1 MPVNRRRH
9 AQLFRHDLWADRL
22 VDVIGAGSIGS
33 KVYMELAALGV
44 HNVRV
49 WDGDTVEEH
58 NVPNQAFGHHSPE
71 HSDIGHNKAG
81 RLHYVASRRFG
92 DEDVSNHR
100 PQCEHYAGQ
109 SKLGAVVFVCTDSMS
124 SRSEI
129 WHKSVKLKPYV
140 RWYIECRM
148 GVDNGRVYT
157 VNPMRPGSIR
167 AYEATLYSDEEADV
181 LTTNNGCGAAVSIG
195 ATSTILAG
203 MAVWQFLRAA
213 NAEITGCTDAIE
225 WEILWAARQPYLEAR

>member
-1 MPVNRRRH
+1 MPVNRQRH
-9 AQLFRHDLWADRL
+9 SQLFRHDLWGDRL

-58 NVPNQAFGHHSPE
+58 NVPNQAFKIGDVGKNKAYACGLTALDAIGPDDLTHHSYAE
-71 HSDIGHNKAG
+71 
-81 RLHYVASRRFG
+81 
-92 DEDVSNHR
+92 
-100 PQCEHYAGQ
+100 EHYTGQ
-109 SKLGAVVFVCTDSMS
+109 SKLGAVVFVCTDSMA

-167 AYEATLYSDEEADV
+167 AYEQTLYTDEEADV

-213 NAEITGCTDAIE
+213 NAEITGCTGTIE